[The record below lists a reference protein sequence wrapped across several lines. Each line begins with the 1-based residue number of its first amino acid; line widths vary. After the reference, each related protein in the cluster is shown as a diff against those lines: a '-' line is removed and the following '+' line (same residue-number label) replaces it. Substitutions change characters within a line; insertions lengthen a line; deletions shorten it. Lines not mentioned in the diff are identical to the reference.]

1 MAYVEQRAY
10 QLVPANSTVNIDYV
24 VPDGQALEVQ
34 NMVLNTPTVNG
45 ETAIICWDPAG
56 ANTILM
62 SCSGNSAGSYQG
74 SFAGNGVK
82 VMRITLINTA
92 SIDQYMGA
100 YFTGLQS

>member
-1 MAYVEQRAY
+1 MYVEHRAY
-10 QLVPANSTVNIDYV
+10 QLVPANSQVNVDYV
-24 VPDGQALEVQ
+24 VPNGQALEVGS
-34 NMVLNTPTVNG
+34 MVFNTPSVNA

-62 SCSGNSAGSYQG
+62 TCSGNAEGAYAG

-92 SIDQYMGA
+92 SVDQYMGA
-100 YFTGLQS
+100 YLTGLQS